1 MADFGE
7 GWVDLNGA
15 EEGYQDLDG
24 GCLWAGQGRAVW
36 YVGRC
41 LEQTEEQRIN

>member
-1 MADFGE
+1 MK
-7 GWVDLNGA
+7 GA
-15 EEGYQDLDG
+15 EERCQDLDG
-24 GCLWAGQGRAVW
+24 ECLWAGQVRAVW